1 MKRLILSVLVVLAI
15 AAVVAGCGSSN
26 TSSSGNT
33 ELEGTWTETVPGTDI
48 MPDMTVTFTF
58 SGNNWD
64 MIEKETATSTIWIQ
78 MSRTFILDPTANPK
92 TLDLYITDFPEWS
105 ENVGTTLH
113 SIYQLNGTN
122 LAIAN
127 GQGGT
132 RPTSFTADNTAN
144 LVKQ

>member
-1 MKRLILSVLVVLAI
+1 MKRLILSVLAVFVI
-15 AAVVAGCGSSN
+15 TAVVVGCGSSN

-48 MPDMTVTFTF
+48 MPATTITFTF
-58 SGNNWD
+58 SGNNWEL
-64 MIEKETATSTIWIQ
+64 IETATSVSFQ
-78 MSRTFILDPTANPK
+78 VSGTFTLDPTANPK
-92 TLDLYITDFPEWS
+92 TLDLYITAS
-105 ENVGTTLH
+105 TLASNMVGTTLH
-113 SIYQLNGTN
+113 SIYQLSGTN

>member
-1 MKRLILSVLVVLAI
+1 MKRLILYILAVFAITIVV
-15 AAVVAGCGSSN
+15 VGCGSSN

-48 MPDMTVTFTF
+48 MPAMTLTFTF
-58 SGNNWD
+58 SGNNWAS
-64 MIEKETATSTIWIQ
+64 IETTTSATVYQ
-78 MSRTFILDPTANPK
+78 MSGTFTLDSTANPK
-92 TLDLYITDFPEWS
+92 TLDLYITTATLWS
-105 ENVGTTLH
+105 NMVGTTLH
-113 SIYQLNGTN
+113 GIYQLSGTN

-132 RPTSFTADNTAN
+132 RPTSFTTDNTAN